1 MITAEQPVSVWRLRS
16 YRLILFGQL
25 ISELGASLGT
35 LASSWLIY
43 QATGSEAAVGGM
55 WLLYFLP
62 SLALQLIIGP
72 YLDRFDKKRVMVFSQ
87 WMRSCVFFLTFGVIL
102 IQPEALWP
110 LYLISLINGLIQPL
124 YVPASQALL
133 PSIVK
138 GESLVQANA
147 YLDSALRIAMIA
159 GPPLGGLLVAWIGG
173 TAVIG
178 LVSLGY
184 ALSGG
189 LLLLCQSQAVEARQS
204 QSWVA
209 MFREGLA
216 VFYEKPLLFWL
227 SIYAALVQ
235 FAVGITLVLNL
246 PYITGELLGS
256 SFHFGLFL
264 AGYPLGYLLG
274 SLVVPRLSGRIEQHI
289 LMLGSLAIGGATFI
303 ALGFTHNLWLAI
315 VIEVVAGIFAPF
327 FQVHSTSLYQRSVPS
342 HLMGRVFSV
351 RLLILRATMPLG
363 VWVGGQLG
371 DTVGIRPLFM
381 GMGLLIVGASLF
393 GLGFQK
399 FAKKSLLR
407 KVDEGTGTF

>member
-1 MITAEQPVSVWRLRS
+1 MKGTEQSVSVWRLRS

-87 WMRSCVFFLTFGVIL
+87 WMRSGAFGIAVGAIL
-102 IQPEALWP
+102 IQPDALWP

-124 YVPASQALL
+124 YVPASQSML
-133 PSIVK
+133 PSLVHSD
-138 GESLVQANA
+138 SLVKANA
-147 YLDSALRIAMIA
+147 YLDSALRIAMIT

-173 TAVIG
+173 TAVIA
-178 LVSLGY
+178 LVAFSY

-189 LLLLCQSQAVEARQS
+189 LLLMCQSNPVAARPTQP
-204 QSWVA
+204 WLA

-216 VFYEKPLLFWL
+216 VFSEKPLLLWL

-246 PYITGELLGS
+246 PYITAELHGS
-256 SFHFGLFL
+256 SFHVGLFL
-264 AGYPLGYLLG
+264 AGYPFGYLFG
-274 SLVVPRLSGRIEQHI
+274 SLVVPRMSGRFEQHI
-289 LMLGSLAIGGATFI
+289 IMLGSLAIGGATFI

-315 VIEVVAGIFAPF
+315 GIEILSGLFAPF
-327 FQVHSTSLYQRSVPS
+327 FHVHSTSLYQRFVPA

-363 VWVGGQLG
+363 IWTGGQLG
-371 DTVGIRPLFM
+371 DSLGPRPLFM
-381 GMGLLIVGASLF
+381 GMGALIVGASLF
-393 GLGFQK
+393 GLLFQK
-399 FAKKSLLR
+399 FAKKSALR
-407 KVDEGTGTF
+407 KIDEGTGAF